1 MTSSD
6 RSGDSYTER
15 YLKLIDQIVDTTL
28 QGKIRSKV
36 QVYQLVQGIEAGTG
50 EIFERCLEQRI
61 NATQAQLD
69 TKIKATRILRALQTI
84 QGEWERWQREN
95 EQDAAIAAAIDKIL
109 SEPERLCALTQTLDS
124 QALKV
129 PPFGF
134 ASCSSTGTAK
144 TALDSPEEVPA
155 AALSQLNQTRLEQL
169 ATALKQAAQSR
180 SEPELAQFAQ
190 GITDGLAS
198 WKRLEGELIT
208 WMYEKDSLGF
218 GQTEQKGPW
227 ALWAKKVESPLL
239 KQLFQTLAAKQSF
252 VEAGL
257 KFEPAAWVEMT
268 IVLQYLQ
275 RGLVQFFDQRVYST
289 KLGAKLSIATFITFA
304 MIWSELANGLRGDR
318 VYANSCLQITLQIL
332 RTFARREYFP
342 LYGGVFASFSGESL
356 GEVFRLDKSLQQAAA
371 TQEKARILTLLGY
384 SAQAQ
389 SEFTKATTFHQQA
402 LEIAREA
409 SDLLCE
415 VANLNHLSRLHLSQ
429 KDYEQALSYSQR
441 ALVLSRQSGDRVG
454 QANALANLGYSE
466 VLHSQQLEREP
477 EVYETAIGYLQQG
490 LELSEKLGDR
500 QSHALCGSSLGIA
513 YVLLNQPQAA
523 IGAIAKGLKAAQE
536 SGDLYLQGLNYAYL
550 AEAYYKMAQLEKTVV
565 SSCLGAYLLEQIGAR
580 EWRQPAGLLVILQG
594 QQPEAFERILKQSR
608 SEIISVIGFDGYD
621 YLPEML
627 EHWHS
632 H

>member
-36 QVYQLVQGIEAGTG
+36 QVYQRLVQGIEAGTG
-50 EIFERCLEQRI
+50 EIFERCLEQRMS
-61 NATQAQLD
+61 ATQAQLD

-84 QGEWERWQREN
+84 QGEWERWQQEN
-95 EQDAAIAAAIDKIL
+95 EQDAAIAAAIGKIL
-109 SEPERLCALTQTLDS
+109 SEPERLSALTQVVDPN
-124 QALKV
+124 QAL
-129 PPFGF
+129 
-134 ASCSSTGTAK
+134 
-144 TALDSPEEVPA
+144 
-155 AALSQLNQTRLEQL
+155 NQAQLEQL

-198 WKRLEGELIT
+198 WQRLEGELVS

-218 GQTEQKGPW
+218 GQTVEQKGPW
-227 ALWAKKVESPLL
+227 ALWAKKVESPLIR
-239 KQLFQTLAAKQSF
+239 KLFQALAANQSLA
-252 VEAGL
+252 EAGL
-257 KFEPAAWVEMT
+257 KLEPAAWVEMT

-275 RGLVQFFDQRVYST
+275 RGLVQFFDQRVYSS
-289 KLGAKLSIATFITFA
+289 KLGAKLSIATFLTFA
-304 MIWSELANGLRGDR
+304 MIWSGLANGLRGDR
-318 VYANSCLQITLQIL
+318 VYAKSCLQITLQIL

-342 LYGGVFASFSGESL
+342 LYGGIFASFSGESL
-356 GEVFRLDKSLQQAAA
+356 GEVFRLDESLQQAAA

-389 SEFTKATTFHQQA
+389 SQFTKAMTFHQQA

-409 SDLLCE
+409 GDRLCE
-415 VANLNHLSRLHLSQ
+415 VANLNHLSRLHLSE
-429 KDYEQALSYSQR
+429 KDYDQALSYSQR

-454 QANALANLGYSE
+454 QANALANFGYGE

-477 EVYETAIGYLQQG
+477 EVYETAISYLQQG

-500 QSHALCGSSLGIA
+500 QSLALCGSSLGIA
-513 YVLLNQPQAA
+513 YVLLDQPQAA

-565 SSCLGAYLLEQIGAR
+565 SGCLGAYLLEQIGAR

-594 QQPEAFERILKQSR
+594 QQPEAFERTLKQSR

-621 YLPEML
+621 YLPELL

>member
-6 RSGDSYTER
+6 LSGDSYTER

-36 QVYQLVQGIEAGTG
+36 QVYQQLVQGIEAGTG

-61 NATQAQLD
+61 NTTQAQLD

-109 SEPERLCALTQTLDS
+109 SEPERLSALTQVVDP

-129 PPFGF
+129 P
-134 ASCSSTGTAK
+134 
-144 TALDSPEEVPA
+144 PEEVPA
-155 AALSQLNQTRLEQL
+155 AALSQLNQAQLEQL

-218 GQTEQKGPW
+218 GQIEQKGPW

-257 KFEPAAWVEMT
+257 KLEPAAWVEMT

-342 LYGGVFASFSGESL
+342 LYGGIFASFSGESL
-356 GEVFRLDKSLQQAAA
+356 GEVFRLDESLQQAAA

-389 SEFTKATTFHQQA
+389 SEFTKAMMFHQQA

-409 SDLLCE
+409 GDLLCE

-490 LELSEKLGDR
+490 LELSELGDR
-500 QSHALCGSSLGIA
+500 QSLALCGSSLGIA
-513 YVLLNQPQAA
+513 YVLLDQPQAA

-621 YLPEML
+621 YLPELL

>member
-109 SEPERLCALTQTLDS
+109 SEPERLYALTQIVDS
-124 QALKV
+124 QALNQ
-129 PPFGF
+129 
-134 ASCSSTGTAK
+134 
-144 TALDSPEEVPA
+144 
-155 AALSQLNQTRLEQL
+155 SQLEQL

-257 KFEPAAWVEMT
+257 KFEPAAWVEMI

-275 RGLVQFFDQRVYST
+275 RGLIQFFDQRVYST

-318 VYANSCLQITLQIL
+318 VYVNSCLQITLQIL

-342 LYGGVFASFSGESL
+342 LYGGIFASFSGESL

-389 SEFTKATTFHQQA
+389 SEFTKAMTFHQQA

-409 SDLLCE
+409 GDLLCE

-500 QSHALCGSSLGIA
+500 QSLALCGSSLGIA

-621 YLPEML
+621 YLPELL